1 MRNFGLIAML
11 VGIIGF
17 FYAGDQM
24 SQLDPVPEGLSI
36 TRTLEHPAG
45 KWQVA
50 QYAAAFLGAFG
61 GLMAMFPKGR

>member
-24 SQLDPVPEGLSI
+24 SQHDPVPADMGIMKSLDY
-36 TRTLEHPAG
+36 PAG
-45 KWQVA
+45 KWQTA
-50 QYAAAFLGAFG
+50 QYAAAFLGFFG